1 VRRACEAQI
10 TIGAAPQEIWDV
22 VSDVTRV
29 GEWSGECQGC
39 EWVAPST
46 SAVPGA
52 RFRGKNRRGGF
63 RWTRRNEVTVADP
76 PHELRWRTLSAFPY
90 LDSTDWC
97 LRLVAV
103 DGGTEVTESFRIVKM
118 SKVMERFLSLAMS
131 AHNDRSADLAGDLSR
146 LKALVESVAGV
157 SGVSGASG

>member
-1 VRRACEAQI
+1 MRRACEAQI
-10 TIGAAPQEIWDV
+10 TIEAPPQEIWDV

-39 EWVAPST
+39 EWMAPST
-46 SAVPGA
+46 TAVPGA

-63 RWTRRNEVTVADP
+63 RWTRRNEVVAANP
-76 PHELRWRTLSAFPY
+76 PHELWWRTVSRFPY
-90 LDSTDWC
+90 LDSTDWR

-103 DGGTEVTESFRIVKM
+103 DGKTEVTQSFQIVKM

-131 AHNDRSADLAGDLSR
+131 AHNDRSADLAKDLSR
-146 LKALVESVAGV
+146 LKALVESAAGVRGV
-157 SGVSGASG
+157 SG